1 MPRALL
7 AWEGGA
13 GRGHVVTLK
22 TVAEAVGDGFSFDA
36 ALCATTHKAEL
47 AGLCDAVVQG
57 PWLPYSDSYRKAQGN
72 PPAST
77 WGEFMGDIGFRK
89 PAQLRKSIHWW
100 QQVMRDRNI
109 SLVIADF
116 APCALLAARGLGIA
130 SIAVGVGYS
139 VPPPDME
146 SFPVLLPRFSTRI
159 YQEAEIVELVNSVVA
174 DFGVPK
180 LDRLPQVYASSDQFA
195 FTLDMLD
202 PYADKRSAPLLPPV
216 ADVATELASDGD
228 EVFIYFS
235 TTEKSDPGLMEA
247 IGSLGVPVRL
257 FMPSL
262 DAATAEHFMR
272 RGIHVEQS
280 PVPVDLLAKRTR
292 LMVNAAQH
300 GILCLAL
307 AAGLPQVSVP
317 QHLEQTYHAEATA
330 SRGVLRSVSRA
341 ERDVESFK
349 SIVLGAYEDR
359 SLGQR
364 ARELARELRPHF
376 QANQRK
382 LIRRRIAAVMDYRV

>member
-159 YQEAEIVELVNSVVA
+159 YQEAEIVEMVNSVVV

-202 PYADKRSAPLLPPV
+202 PYGDKRSAPLLPPV

-247 IGSLGVPVRL
+247 IGDLGVPVRL
-257 FMPSL
+257 FMPSI
-262 DAATAEHFMR
+262 DAATAEHFIR

-341 ERDVESFK
+341 ESDVESFK

-376 QANQRK
+376 QVNQRK